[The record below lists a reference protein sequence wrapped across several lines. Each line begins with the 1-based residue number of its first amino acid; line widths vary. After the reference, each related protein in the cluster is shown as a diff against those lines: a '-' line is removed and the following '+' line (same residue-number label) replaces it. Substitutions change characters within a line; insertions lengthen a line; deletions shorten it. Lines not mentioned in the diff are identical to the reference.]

1 MNKFLSCLFFAFAPA
16 LAFAIEPLAS
26 FSSDDF
32 EGWEYT
38 RDASDVALNQTN
50 IIRHRITLF
59 HDYDRGLDYTLLSP
73 MLNVDGLEALEVQA
87 TLHNNN
93 NGDSQYQPEKTSP
106 TFELLDADLNVV
118 ATVTIPIETNKTSYN
133 FTNTLLVPTDAKQL
147 RLRVAVWGGDVHNV
161 LAADQVTVFPADAP
175 ITPANGDVNGDGVLS
190 GADVTT
196 LYNVLLDGV
205 EAAGNADVNGDGI
218 VNGSDVTALYTLLL
232 N

>member
-1 MNKFLSCLFFAFAPA
+1 MNKFLTCLILAVTPA
-16 LAFAIEPLAS
+16 LAFATEPLAS
-26 FSSDDF
+26 FSSDGF

-38 RDASDVALNQTN
+38 RDASDVALNQSN
-50 IIRHRITLF
+50 IIRHKITLF
-59 HDYDRGLDYTLLSP
+59 HDYDRNLDYTLLSP
-73 MLNVDGLEALEVQA
+73 VLNVDGLAALEVQA

-118 ATVTIPIETNKTSYN
+118 ATVTIPIEENKTSYN
-133 FTNTLLVPTDAKQL
+133 LTNTLLVPAGAKQL

-161 LAADQVTVFPADAP
+161 LAADMVMVFPADAP
-175 ITPANGDVNGDGVLS
+175 ASGDVNGDGVLS
-190 GADVTT
+190 GADVTA

-205 EAAGNADVNGDGI
+205 EAAGNADVNGDG
-218 VNGSDVTALYTLLL
+218 VVSGADVTALYNLLL